1 MNPFDIPPLFAHQLE
16 TATKAASCPGFFDL
30 SDAGTGKTRSH
41 LEVFRQTGGRLLVF
55 APKSVLQP
63 AWGNDIDRFFP
74 GMTYAVANANN
85 REKAFN
91 MKTDVVITNHDA
103 ATWLLK
109 NPKHNDGFTMV
120 INDESTAFK
129 NPQAQRSKAV
139 RKVTEKIKY
148 RRVMCATPN
157 PNSVLELWHQ
167 MMLIDDGER
176 LGKSYWKF
184 RGVACEPFQNGPRPE
199 HVEWRDKPGIEAAV
213 FSLLADC
220 SIRHKRENCVS
231 LPPNHAYFVQFQLSR
246 KAQNYYDE
254 MFEHQMLQLRQDEVV
269 RAISASAVTQKLLQI
284 ASGAMYTGEEEGKY
298 ALLDEERT
306 ELIMDLLEARPHS
319 LVAFQWKHQRDQLI
333 AAATARGYSFA
344 VIDGEVG
351 AGDRNKVV
359 EDFQGGK
366 LKVLFAH
373 PKSAAHGL
381 TLTRA
386 TTTIWASPTYQP
398 DVFKQFNAR
407 IDRVGQTE
415 KTETIMVCATDT
427 VDERVY
433 RAMDKKMSSMELF
446 LSLMEAA

>member
-1 MNPFDIPPLFAHQLE
+1 MNPFDVPPLFNHQLE
-16 TATKAASCPGFFDL
+16 TATKASTCPGFFDL
-30 SDAGTGKTRSH
+30 SDAGTGKTRAH
-41 LEVFRQTGGRLLVF
+41 LEDFRQTGGRLLVF
-55 APKSVLQP
+55 APKSVLQA
-63 AWGNDIDRFFP
+63 AWGNDIDKFFP

-85 REKAFN
+85 REKAFA

-103 ATWLLK
+103 ATWLVK
-109 NPKHNDGFTMV
+109 NPKVLDGFNRV
-120 INDESTAFK
+120 LIDESTAYK
-129 NPQAQRSKAV
+129 NPQAQRSKAAY
-139 RKVTEKIKY
+139 KIAKPMKY

-157 PNSVLELWHQ
+157 PNTVLELWHQ

-184 RGVACEPFQNGPRPE
+184 RAVACEPFQNGPKPE

-220 SIRHKRENCVS
+220 SIRHKLADCVS
-231 LPPNHAYFVQFQLSR
+231 LPPNHTYFVEFELSR
-246 KAQNYYDE
+246 KAHRHYEE
-254 MFEHQMLQLRQDEVV
+254 MREHQLLELGDDEVV
-269 RAISASAVTQKLLQI
+269 RALQASAVTNKLCQI
-284 ASGAMYTGEEEGKY
+284 ASGAMYTGEDDKY
-298 ALLDEERT
+298 VVLCDERI

-319 LVAFQWKHQRDQLI
+319 LVAFQWKHQRDQLV
-333 AAATARGYSFA
+333 AAATARGYSHA
-344 VIDGEVG
+344 VIDGEVSG
-351 AGDRNKVV
+351 VDRNKVV

-373 PKSAAHGL
+373 PKSAGHGL

-386 TTTIWASPTYQP
+386 TTTIWASPRYEP

-407 IDRVGQTE
+407 INRVGQTE
-415 KTETIMVCATDT
+415 RTETIMVCASGT

-433 RAMDKKMSSMELF
+433 RAMDKKMSAMELF

>member
-16 TATKAASCPGFFDL
+16 TAAKAESLPGFFDL
-30 SDAGTGKTRSH
+30 SDPGTAKTRAH
-41 LEVFRQTGGRLLVF
+41 LEVFRRRGGRLLVF

-63 AWGNDIDRFFP
+63 AWGDDIDKFFP

-85 REKAFN
+85 REKAFE

-109 NPKHNDGFTMV
+109 NPKHIDGFTMSIV
-120 INDESTAFK
+120 DESTAYK
-129 NPQAQRSKAV
+129 NPQAQRSKAAY
-139 RKVTEKIKY
+139 KVTQKIPF

-167 MMLIDDGER
+167 MFLIDNGER
-176 LGKSYWKF
+176 LGKSYYKF
-184 RGVACEPFQNGPRPE
+184 RSVACEPFQNGPKAE
-199 HVEWRDKPGIEAAV
+199 HIEWRDKPGIEAAV

-220 SIRHKRENCVS
+220 SIRHKREQCVS
-231 LPPNHAYFVQFQLSR
+231 LPPNQEYFVHFDLSR
-246 KAQNYYDE
+246 KAKKFYDE
-254 MFEHQMLQLRQDEVV
+254 MRDHQMLQLNSDEVV
-269 RAISASAVTQKLLQI
+269 RAISATAVTNKLLQL
-284 ASGAMYTGEEEGKY
+284 ASGAMYTGEGDNY
-298 ALLDEERT
+298 VALDEERT

-319 LVAFQWKHQRDQLI
+319 LVGFQWKHQRDQLV
-333 AAATARGYSFA
+333 AAATARGYTHA

-359 EDFQGGK
+359 ADFQGGK
-366 LKVLFAH
+366 LKVLFAQ

-398 DVFKQFNAR
+398 DIFKQFNSR

-415 KTETIMVCATDT
+415 KTETIMVCARGT

-433 RAMDKKMSSMELF
+433 RAMDKKMSAMQLF